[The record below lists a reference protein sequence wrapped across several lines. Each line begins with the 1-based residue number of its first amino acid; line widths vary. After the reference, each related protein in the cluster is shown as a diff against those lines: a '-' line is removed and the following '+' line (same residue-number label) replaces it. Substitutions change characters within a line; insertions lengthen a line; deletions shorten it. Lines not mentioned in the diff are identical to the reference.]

1 MLSRIETLQKKLK
14 AREGQS
20 GFEKNC
26 EMIRQ
31 EIERL
36 TTVADVAASAG
47 TSQSKQD
54 APSVASTVKKDQSG
68 E

>member
-36 TTVADVAASAG
+36 TI
-47 TSQSKQD
+47 SQSKQD

>member
-1 MLSRIETLQKKLK
+1 
-14 AREGQS
+14 
-20 GFEKNC
+20 
-26 EMIRQ
+26 MIRQ

-36 TTVADVAASAG
+36 TI
-47 TSQSKQD
+47 SQSKQD